1 MTLPPRRLLDS
12 PPEASEDARLLV
24 DHLRAVPEPTPLSA
38 AAVERISRRVLASP
52 VAPSLPSRK
61 LLWGLMIGASLAVAV
76 GWSWIGGAQT
86 AEKMRVTRPDSE
98 PSPVKTLPPEPAPRP
113 ESEPAPVET
122 LPLEPAPRPAPV
134 EAAVVPSE
142 RPRRRTSRSEPAP
155 RSILQAAP
163 AVVAPTEPLPPE
175 PDPLIE
181 ESRMLQAAL
190 HQLRNVRDGQAALTV
205 LDQYEQRFPQGQLR
219 AEATLARVDSL
230 LLLARPEEALARLQR
245 LSAVDRSRLPRSR
258 ELKVLEVELL
268 AELGRCDQAL
278 TQLERLPKGEPQ
290 LEERALF
297 VHATC
302 EARAQRNDR
311 ARSLYEEL
319 LRRWPDGAHAAQAR
333 RALGKSP

>member
-12 PPEASEDARLLV
+12 PSEASEEARLLV
-24 DHLRAVPEPTPLSA
+24 DHLRAVPEPVPLSA
-38 AAVERISRRVLASP
+38 EAVERISRRVSAAP
-52 VAPSLPSRK
+52 VAPSLGSRK
-61 LLWGLMIGASLAVAV
+61 LWWGLVLGASLALAAV
-76 GWSWIGGAQT
+76 WSWSVRSQT
-86 AEKMRVTRPDSE
+86 AERVRVEPSSASE
-98 PSPVKTLPPEPAPRP
+98 PAPVARPESEHSSVANLPPEPAPLEVAVMPPP
-113 ESEPAPVET
+113 EQPK
-122 LPLEPAPRPAPV
+122 
-134 EAAVVPSE
+134 
-142 RPRRRTSRSEPAP
+142 RRTVSSKPAVRSAP
-155 RSILQAAP
+155 RSIARAEPVVVPPEP
-163 AVVAPTEPLPPE
+163 APE

-181 ESRMLQAAL
+181 ESRLLQAAL
-190 HQLRNVRDGQAALTV
+190 HQLRNVRDGQAALAV
-205 LDQYEQRFPQGQLR
+205 LDSYEQRFPQGQLR

-268 AELGRCDQAL
+268 AEVGRCDQAL
-278 TQLERLPKGEPQ
+278 TQLERLAPGEPQ

-311 ARSLYEEL
+311 ARALYEEL